1 MQKSFRA
8 EGLLVL
14 GATLFAI
21 NGVVS
26 KIVLESGLSAWRLTQ
41 ARCTGAF
48 LILLLYVAIRK
59 GGELRATRAELPWL
73 AVYGV
78 VGFALVQV
86 GYFIAIARM
95 HVSIALIIEFT
106 APIWIV
112 LYIRFVRK
120 KPVPVTMWF
129 ALLFG
134 FLGLLLITQA
144 WRGLTLDTIGLIAAF
159 LDAFALA
166 GYFLIGE
173 KLVVKRSAD
182 TLTVWGLGF
191 ATLTWI
197 IITPVW
203 SFPYR
208 VFVDDVKMLG
218 RFSDHSLPGWVPLL
232 WIIIAGTILP
242 YICVLSG
249 LRQLAASTSSMIG
262 MLEPVVAGMFA
273 WWWLRE
279 MLTPIQLLGGAVIII
294 GIVLADRARRLAN

>member
-1 MQKSFRA
+1 MLKSLRA
-8 EGLLVL
+8 EALLVL
-14 GATLFAI
+14 GASLFAL
-21 NGVVS
+21 NGIVS

-41 ARCTGAF
+41 VRCTGAF
-48 LILLLYVAIRK
+48 LILLLVVAVRK
-59 GGELRATRAELPWL
+59 GIELKPTRAELPWL

-95 HVSIALIIEFT
+95 QVSIALIIEFT

-120 KPVPVTMWF
+120 KFVPATMWVS
-129 ALLFG
+129 LLSG
-134 FLGLLLITQA
+134 FLGLLLITQV
-144 WRGLTLDTIGLIAAF
+144 WKGLTLDAIGLIAAF

-166 GYFLIGE
+166 AYFLLGE
-173 KLVVKRSAD
+173 KLVAHRSTD

-191 ATLTWI
+191 ASLVWVV
-197 IITPVW
+197 ITPVW
-203 SFPYR
+203 SFPFEIFTR
-208 VFVDDVKMLG
+208 DVNLLG
-218 RFSDHSLPGWVPLL
+218 KFSDFSLPGWVPIL

-249 LRQLAASTSSMIG
+249 LRHLSASTSSMIG
-262 MLEPVVAGMFA
+262 MLEPVVAGVVA

-279 MLTPIQLLGGAVIII
+279 ILTFIQLVGGAVVIV
-294 GIVLADRARRLAN
+294 GIVLADRARRQSA

>member
-1 MQKSFRA
+1 VFKSLRA

-14 GATLFAI
+14 GASLFAL

-26 KIVLESGLSAWRLTQ
+26 KLVLESGLSAWRLTQ
-41 ARCTGAF
+41 VRCTGAF
-48 LILLLYVAIRK
+48 LILLIFVAARK
-59 GGELRATRAELPWL
+59 GIELKPTRAELPWL
-73 AVYGV
+73 AAYGI

-112 LYIRFVRK
+112 LYIRFVQK
-120 KPVPVTMWF
+120 KHVPITMWF
-129 ALLFG
+129 ALIFG
-134 FLGLLLITQA
+134 FLGLLLITQV
-144 WRGLTLDTIGLIAAF
+144 WKGLTLDAIGLIAAF

-166 GYFLIGE
+166 AYFLLGE
-173 KLVVKRSAD
+173 KLVARRSTD

-191 ATLTWI
+191 ASLVWV

-203 SFPYR
+203 SFPFD
-208 VFVDDVKMLG
+208 VFTRDVNLLG
-218 RFSDHSLPGWVPLL
+218 KFNDYSTPGWVPIL
-232 WIIIAGTILP
+232 WIVIAGTILP

-249 LRQLAASTSSMIG
+249 LRHLSASTSSMIG
-262 MLEPVVAGMFA
+262 MLEPLVAGVVA

-279 MLTPIQLLGGAVIII
+279 TLTLIQLIGGAVVIGGII
-294 GIVLADRARRLAN
+294 LADQARRQAN